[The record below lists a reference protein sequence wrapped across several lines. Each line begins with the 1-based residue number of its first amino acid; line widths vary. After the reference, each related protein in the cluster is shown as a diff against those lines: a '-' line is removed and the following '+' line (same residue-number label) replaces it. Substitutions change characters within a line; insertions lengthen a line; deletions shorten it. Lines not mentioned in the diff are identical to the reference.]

1 MSRYVVSG
9 RRRPDF
15 VPVADIFKSLKVAIK
30 FSKGLSEVEIY
41 DKKELHTLT
50 EEEIKNATQL

>member
-9 RRRPDF
+9 KRRPDF

-41 DKKELHTLT
+41 DKKTNHILT
-50 EEEIKNATQL
+50 KEEIENA